1 MEGLKYL
8 FVGACKLYKVMKQHK
23 KNAGVQLDKCATDLH
38 SISVAFSKYCKHV
51 LKVEVCDDFL
61 EVASSA
67 MVRLKAGNRSTVV
80 YYLAKGIGTS
90 RKDEAESRFPV
101 GIMPMGLVEYTANFF
116 VTEYSNSVNYFIIY
130 RANYIHIFIIVHRSH
145 IVLLTTDLGCRL
157 CTVTLGRNG
166 QNFIMALFGVWR
178 ILFTFPMNMSNSQ

>member
-1 MEGLKYL
+1 M
-8 FVGACKLYKVMKQHK
+8 
-23 KNAGVQLDKCATDLH
+23 
-38 SISVAFSKYCKHV
+38 

-67 MVRLKAGNRSTVV
+67 MARLKAGNRSNVV
-80 YYLAKGIGTS
+80 YNLAKGIGTS
-90 RKDEAESRFPV
+90 RKDEAESQFPV
-101 GIMPMGLVEYTANFF
+101 GKMPMGLVEYTANFF
-116 VTEYSNSVNYFIIY
+116 VAEDSNSVNYFIIS
-130 RANYIHIFIIVHRSH
+130 RANYIHMFFIIVHRSH

-178 ILFTFPMNMSNSQ
+178 VLFTFPMNMSVSQ